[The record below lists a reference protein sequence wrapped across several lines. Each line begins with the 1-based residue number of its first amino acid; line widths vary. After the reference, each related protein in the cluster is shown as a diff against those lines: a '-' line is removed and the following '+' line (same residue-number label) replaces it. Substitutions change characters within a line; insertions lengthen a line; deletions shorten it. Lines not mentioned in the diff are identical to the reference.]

1 MIKIDYEILNKALE
15 LWGAQSQMGML
26 QEECMELSVAIHKY
40 QTREKSSSNMEKIYD
55 EFADVLIMCEQAKKL
70 LDMNEVQLKI
80 DFKINR
86 LNDRINNYIN
96 LKEIPQ
102 DD

>member
-1 MIKIDYEILNKALE
+1 MIKINDEILNKALE

-26 QEECMELSVAIHKY
+26 QEECMELAIAIHKY

-55 EFADVLIMCEQAKKL
+55 EFADVLIMCEQARKL

-80 DFKINR
+80 DFKISK
-86 LNDRINNYIN
+86 LNDRISQYITST
-96 LKEIPQ
+96 EIL
-102 DD
+102 